1 MNRCT
6 DLATSDLQVNSQ
18 LGEDLVSLQVE
29 WGQAVRTGGLV
40 VQTQDESF
48 KLHIQSLFFSTSEA
62 AKI

>member
-18 LGEDLVSLQVE
+18 LGELVSLQVE